1 MFPHGFL
8 KEILKGLTVNKLKNI
23 NDNWAPK
30 KLAIIIAFIISAII
44 NDSRVLKTGETPKE
58 SVCLSSHY
66 QSLKEKPSSNKRP
79 NYFYPLKMSL
89 KLKQTAD

>member
-30 KLAIIIAFIISAII
+30 KLAIIITIHSFT
-44 NDSRVLKTGETPKE
+44 K
-58 SVCLSSHY
+58 LSLASTLIDPWLVTRY
-66 QSLKEKPSSNKRP
+66 RDQSE
-79 NYFYPLKMSL
+79 
-89 KLKQTAD
+89 